1 MPRKKSIEQLR
12 TELDTQ
18 NIKLEKAQQ
27 TKKQLERKL
36 NILENRIETETRKK
50 RNERTHML
58 CFKASH
64 LESVFPVI
72 KDSSKVAF
80 VKFVEGL
87 SMLPG
92 VMEYVEKFVK
102 EQKEE

>member
-12 TELDTQ
+12 NELDTQ
-18 NIKLEKAQQ
+18 TKKLEKAQQ
-27 TKKQLERKL
+27 TRKQLERKQ

-92 VMEYVEKFVK
+92 VKAYVEKYEK
-102 EQKEE
+102 EQRKE